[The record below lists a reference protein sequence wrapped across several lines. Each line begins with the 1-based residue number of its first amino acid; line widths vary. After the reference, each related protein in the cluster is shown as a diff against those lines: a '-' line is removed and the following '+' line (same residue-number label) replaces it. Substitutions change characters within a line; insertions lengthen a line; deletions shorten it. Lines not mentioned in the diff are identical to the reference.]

1 LEKNW
6 DSFIN
11 DNGNPSKPI
20 KSFSRI
26 PQKKQIASLIQDS
39 GPGLAKKV
47 PQTLP
52 FSVVLLGSWE
62 FARLDLH
69 YFLRMKKTR
78 HSNLTL
84 REVEVGCFFN
94 PS

>member
-1 LEKNW
+1 MISMNLGEKNW

-26 PQKKQIASLIQDS
+26 QKKKQIASLIQDS

-52 FSVVLLGSWE
+52 FIVVLLGSWE

-69 YFLRMKKTR
+69 NFLRID
-78 HSNLTL
+78 SNQTL
-84 REVEVGCFFN
+84 KLD
-94 PS
+94 S